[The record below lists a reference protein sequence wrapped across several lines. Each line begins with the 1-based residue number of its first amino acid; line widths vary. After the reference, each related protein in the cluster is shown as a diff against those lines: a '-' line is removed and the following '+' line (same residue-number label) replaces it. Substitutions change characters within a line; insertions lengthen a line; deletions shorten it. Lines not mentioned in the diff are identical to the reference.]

1 MFDAEGKYSF
11 DQTLEVPMQVTQKI
25 QQVIPKHFC
34 EFEHDAV
41 LRLSKAIRKLSCTAL
56 QGFCRMFLS

>member
-1 MFDAEGKYSF
+1 MFHAEGKYSF

-25 QQVIPKHFC
+25 QQIIPKHFG

-56 QGFCRMFLS
+56 